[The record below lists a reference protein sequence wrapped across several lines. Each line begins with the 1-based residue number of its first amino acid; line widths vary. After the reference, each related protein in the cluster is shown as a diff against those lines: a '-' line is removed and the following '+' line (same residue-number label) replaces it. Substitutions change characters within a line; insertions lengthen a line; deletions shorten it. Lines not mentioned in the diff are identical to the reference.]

1 MTKNV
6 IAIDLGA
13 SSGRV
18 VLGQYK
24 NNKITT
30 KIIHRFTTHTI
41 KNNEGLFWDI
51 AKIFDE
57 ILIGLNTVKKHT
69 SNGIKSIGIDAWGVD
84 YVLLDDEDNL
94 INSPYHYR
102 DDRTKGTIEKLNSN
116 IGNAVIYKKTGIQS
130 MEINTLNQLLVHDS
144 TQINKAKSILFIA
157 NYIAFLLSG
166 NKSIDYSIMST
177 TSLLNINDLT
187 LDKDMINAI
196 NLKPSLFS
204 NFKEEDVVGHLKAEY
219 IDVLGPQFKDTKILQ
234 IMSHDTACAV
244 LGTPLDSVKS
254 AYISSGTWSLLG
266 VLLESP
272 IVNKEA
278 YEANFTNELGYH
290 NKVRFMKNIN
300 GLFVLQEFFKE
311 VAVASNGETFE
322 QLNQQKIDYKKIRFI
337 DIEYSDFQKVKQM
350 KYKIDQYLSRTHQEK
365 ITQLHDYYLTI
376 IFSLACNYK
385 KYIDELENLLGYE
398 LDQIHI
404 VGGGSQNE
412 LLCQLTANIT
422 HKNVTSGPSE
432 ATVIGNMLNQLLI
445 TKAIQ
450 DESSIKQIIQNSEQL
465 RTYIRNE
472 NFDDIYQKYL
482 ETIGR

>member
-18 VLGQYK
+18 VLGQFK
-24 NNKITT
+24 DNQITT

-51 AKIFDE
+51 AKIFDD
-57 ILIGLNTVKKHT
+57 IMVGLNTVKKHT
-69 SNGIKSIGIDAWGVD
+69 SNKIESIGIDAWGVD
-84 YVLLDDEDNL
+84 YVLLDQKDNL
-94 INSPYHYR
+94 LSYPYHYR
-102 DDRTKGTIEKLNSN
+102 DDRTKGTIAELNN
-116 IGNAVIYKKTGIQS
+116 IIGNASIYKKTGIQS
-130 MEINTLNQLLVHDS
+130 MEINTLNQLLVHNKE
-144 TQINKAKSILFIA
+144 QIYHAKTILFVA
-157 NYIAFLLSG
+157 NYIAYLLSG

-177 TSLLNINDLT
+177 TSLLNVNNLT
-187 LDKDMINAI
+187 LDEDIVKTI

-204 NFKEEDVVGHLKAEY
+204 YFKQEDVIGNLKLEH
-219 IDVLGPQFKDTKILQ
+219 INTLGPQFKDTQILQ

-244 LGTPLDSVKS
+244 LGTPLVSPKS

-266 VLLESP
+266 VLLQKP

-278 YEANFTNELGYH
+278 YEANFTNELGYD
-290 NKVRFMKNIN
+290 NIVRFMKNIN

-311 VAVASNGETFE
+311 QTIVSNGETFK
-322 QLNQQKIDYKKIRFI
+322 QLNQQAIDYEKIRFI
-337 DIEYSDFQKVKQM
+337 DIDHSDFQKVKNM
-350 KYKIDQYLSRTHQEK
+350 KFKIDQYLSRTHQEK
-365 ITQLHDYYLTI
+365 ISQLHEYYLTI

-422 HKNVTSGPSE
+422 RKNVISGPSE
-432 ATVIGNMLNQLLI
+432 ATVIGNIINQLLI
-445 TKAIQ
+445 TKTIQ
-450 DESSIKQIIQNSEQL
+450 DESSIKQIIGNSEHL
-465 RTYIRNE
+465 KTYIRNE
-472 NFDDIYQKYL
+472 NIDDIYQKYL